1 MTAISD
7 FGNALITYEHETRV
21 ITLKIWVDLR
31 IPSMVSDKTCYNLRI
46 LDVIAQGCGQTLGL
60 GLVDRNRTV
69 VNY

>member
-31 IPSMVSDKTCYNLRI
+31 IPSMISDKTCYNLRI
-46 LDVIAQGCGQTLGL
+46 LE
-60 GLVDRNRTV
+60 
-69 VNY
+69 